1 VSGAAESIHG
11 RLGADGPVPYI
22 RGMGFER
29 ARGPGLAARLF
40 GRDAS
45 RTVELLRAAWPKAVG
60 LDLSRRTE
68 VLAVEGTTL
77 RIRVPDARWRKVLHR
92 MQPEILARLAEVAGS
107 LAPRRLG
114 FVDGGV
120 ADLPAVEPPA
130 HKEQAVAAPCPPAVT
145 AEAAAIADPELRA
158 RFLESAGRY
167 LARSRRPTP
176 R

>member
-1 VSGAAESIHG
+1 ME
-11 RLGADGPVPYI
+11 
-22 RGMGFER
+22 MGFQR
-29 ARGPGLAARLF
+29 ASGPGLAARLF

-45 RTVELLRAAWPKAVG
+45 RRVELLRAAWPRAVG
-60 LDLSRRTE
+60 ADLSRRTE

-92 MQPEILARLAEVAGS
+92 MQPEILVRLGEVAGP

-114 FVDGGV
+114 FVEGGM
-120 ADLPAVEPPA
+120 ADLPAEPLGHHA
-130 HKEQAVAAPCPPAVT
+130 ASVAAPCPPVVAKG
-145 AEAAAIADPELRA
+145 AEAIADPELRA

-167 LARSRRPTP
+167 LARSSRRAA

>member
-1 VSGAAESIHG
+1 M
-11 RLGADGPVPYI
+11 PYI
-22 RGMGFER
+22 RGMRFQRGMGFQR

-45 RTVELLRAAWPKAVG
+45 RTVALLRAAWPGAVG

-68 VLAVEGTTL
+68 ILAVEGGTL
-77 RIRVPDARWRKVLHR
+77 RVRVPDARWRKVLHR
-92 MQPEILARLAEVAGS
+92 MQPEILARLGEVAGP

-114 FVDGGV
+114 FVEGGM
-120 ADLPAVEPPA
+120 ADLPAAEARA
-130 HKEQAVAAPCPPAVT
+130 HSAPSMAGPCPPAVT
-145 AEAAAIADPELRA
+145 KGAAAIADPELRA

-167 LARSRRPTP
+167 LARSSRRAG